1 MKPVLLRSGTH
12 SPTWMEANRSVVY
25 RPMRFHLVH
34 FKSKELS
41 ENLPFGRF
49 WHIFAA
55 NGGFIIDQDHKYT
68 FTAHFPVNLLKPDET
83 DPREIIYSV
92 LGAVGEKYRI
102 KIDEILVD
110 SEWTPN
116 FSIADQYHTD
126 NLRVFLAG
134 DAGQFIHPHESNQL
148 PQIKLNIKK
157 KKKIAHR
164 SPPHGGYGMN
174 SGIVDA
180 LDLSWRL
187 AAMIKGYGGD
197 LLLKSYTMERR
208 PPMIRAIVRTY
219 RHLFEHVKLAQ
230 ISASRLHHLDAST
243 SDGEALRQEIDTFLG
258 ESGTETRDRG
268 IEFDIRHYHS
278 PIIYQDQ
285 SDEVKWEIGRYTPNT
300 RPGSRAP
307 HVFLDDRGDTSIYD
321 LFGTGFTLVQFV
333 YDSESKKGHK
343 TDRTM
348 CLENGAQ
355 QNISDFPQENL
366 NDGENSFVSTAL
378 ARGIPLKHIQIH
390 NQPQVHQIWERE
402 LVLVRPD
409 THIAWRGSCSEV
421 SRLGKDEVCRIW
433 DILTGHEA
441 SSLAEKSP
449 SAHVESEQ
457 AFERIVTKILG
468 VELRGRKELGI
479 QY

>member
-1 MKPVLLRSGTH
+1 
-12 SPTWMEANRSVVY
+12 
-25 RPMRFHLVH
+25 MRFHLVH

-41 ENLPFGRF
+41 KNLPFGRF

-55 NGGFIIDQDHKYT
+55 NGGFIIDQDHKHT
-68 FTAHFPVNLLKPDET
+68 FTAHFPVNLLKPGET
-83 DPREIIYSV
+83 DPREIIYSA

-134 DAGQFIHPHESNQL
+134 DAGEFIHPHESNQL
-148 PQIKLNIKK
+148 SRIKLSI
-157 KKKIAHR
+157 KKIAHR

-187 AAMIKGYGGD
+187 AAMIKGYGGN
-197 LLLKSYTMERR
+197 LLLTSYTMERR

-243 SDGEALRQEIDTFLG
+243 SDGEALRQEIDTFLR
-258 ESGTETRDRG
+258 ESGAETRDRG

-285 SDEVKWEIGRYTPNT
+285 SDGVKWEIGRYTPNT

-333 YDSESKKGHK
+333 YDSESEKGHK
-343 TDRTM
+343 TERTM

-355 QNISDFPQENL
+355 QNISDFSQENL
-366 NDGENSFVSTAL
+366 NDGENPFVSTAL
-378 ARGIPLKHIQIH
+378 ARGIPLKHIQIR

-421 SRLGKDEVCRIW
+421 SRLGKDGVYRIW
-433 DILTGHEA
+433 DILTGHVA
-441 SSLAEKSP
+441 SPLAEKSP

-457 AFERIVTKILG
+457 AFERIVTEFLG
-468 VELRGRKELGI
+468 VELREREELGI

>member
-157 KKKIAHR
+157 KKK
-164 SPPHGGYGMN
+164 
-174 SGIVDA
+174 
-180 LDLSWRL
+180 
-187 AAMIKGYGGD
+187 K
-197 LLLKSYTMERR
+197 
-208 PPMIRAIVRTY
+208 
-219 RHLFEHVKLAQ
+219 
-230 ISASRLHHLDAST
+230 
-243 SDGEALRQEIDTFLG
+243 
-258 ESGTETRDRG
+258 
-268 IEFDIRHYHS
+268 
-278 PIIYQDQ
+278 
-285 SDEVKWEIGRYTPNT
+285 
-300 RPGSRAP
+300 
-307 HVFLDDRGDTSIYD
+307 
-321 LFGTGFTLVQFV
+321 
-333 YDSESKKGHK
+333 
-343 TDRTM
+343 
-348 CLENGAQ
+348 
-355 QNISDFPQENL
+355 
-366 NDGENSFVSTAL
+366 
-378 ARGIPLKHIQIH
+378 
-390 NQPQVHQIWERE
+390 
-402 LVLVRPD
+402 
-409 THIAWRGSCSEV
+409 
-421 SRLGKDEVCRIW
+421 
-433 DILTGHEA
+433 
-441 SSLAEKSP
+441 
-449 SAHVESEQ
+449 
-457 AFERIVTKILG
+457 
-468 VELRGRKELGI
+468 
-479 QY
+479 